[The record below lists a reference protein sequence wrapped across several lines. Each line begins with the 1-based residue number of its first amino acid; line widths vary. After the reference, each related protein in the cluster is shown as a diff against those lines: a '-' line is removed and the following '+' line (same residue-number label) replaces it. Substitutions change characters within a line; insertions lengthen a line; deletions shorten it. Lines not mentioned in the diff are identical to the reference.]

1 MQLYPAIDIKNG
13 KCVRL
18 FKGLFDQETIFHDDP
33 SLVALKWEELGGSY
47 IHVVDL
53 DGALDGKW
61 VNKEAIQKIVRAVK
75 VPVQTGGGVRTL
87 DDIKERLDMGIDRV
101 IIGTMA
107 VKNPDFVKEAVER
120 FGSQHIAVGI
130 DAKNGLVATHGWEQ
144 VSDLEAIQFALQMK
158 ALGVKVIV
166 YTDISKDGTMEGP
179 NIEQTKAM
187 VEQTQMYIIA
197 SGGVSKMQDLY
208 DTQDIGVGGT
218 IIGKALYLDAIDL
231 NEAVNLF
238 ERGE

>member
-18 FKGLFDQETIFHDDP
+18 YKGLFDQETIFHEDP
-33 SLVALKWEELGGSY
+33 SEVAKKWEALGGTY

-61 VNKEAIQKIVRAVK
+61 VNKEAIQKIVNAVN

-87 DDIKERLDMGIDRV
+87 DDIKERLEIGIDRV

-107 VKNPDFVKEAVER
+107 VQDPDFVRQAVEE

-130 DAKNGLVATHGWEQ
+130 DAKNGYVATHGWEQ
-144 VSDLEAIQFALQMK
+144 VSELEAISFALQMK
-158 ALGVKVIV
+158 EIGVNVII

-187 VEQTQMYIIA
+187 VDKTGMYIIA
-197 SGGVSKMQDLY
+197 SGGVSKMDDLH
-208 DTQDIGVGGT
+208 DTNNIGAGGT
-218 IIGKALYLDAIDL
+218 IIGKALYLDAIKLD
-231 NEAVNLF
+231 EAVNLF

>member
-18 FKGLFDQETIFHDDP
+18 YKGLFDQVTIFNESP
-33 SLVALKWEELGGSY
+33 VEVAKQWEASGASY

-53 DGALDGKW
+53 DGALDGTW
-61 VNKEAIQKIVRAVK
+61 VNQEAIQSIVEAVN
-75 VPVQTGGGVRTL
+75 VPVQTGGGVRTM
-87 DDIKERLDMGIDRV
+87 DDIEQRIKVGVQRV

-107 VKNPDFVKEAVER
+107 VKNPEFVREAVER
-120 FGSQHIAVGI
+120 FGAEHIAVGI
-130 DAKNGLVATHGWEQ
+130 DAKNGFVATHGWEQ
-144 VSDLEAIQFALQMK
+144 VSELEAVDFALTMK
-158 ALGVKVIV
+158 KLGINHII

-179 NIEQTKAM
+179 NIEQTKNLIDKTGM
-187 VEQTQMYIIA
+187 DIIA

-208 DTQDIGVGGT
+208 DTQKIGSAGT
-218 IIGKALYLDAIDL
+218 IIGKALYLNAISLD
-231 NEAVNLF
+231 EAINLF

>member
-18 FKGLFDQETIFHDDP
+18 YKGLFDQMTVFNENP
-33 SLVALKWEELGGSY
+33 AEVALEWEAAGATY

-53 DGALDGKW
+53 DGALDGTW
-61 VNKEAIQKIVRAVK
+61 VNQTAIQSIIKAVK
-75 VPVQTGGGVRTL
+75 IPVQTGGGVRCL
-87 DDIKERLDMGIDRV
+87 DDIQQRIDLGIQRV

-107 VKNPDFVKEAVER
+107 VKNPTFVREAVER
-120 FGSQHIAVGI
+120 FGSESIAVGI
-130 DAKNGLVATHGWEQ
+130 DAKNGYVATHGWEQ
-144 VSDLEAIQFALQMK
+144 VSNLEAVSFALTMK
-158 ALGVKVIV
+158 EMGIHHIV

-179 NIEQTKAM
+179 NIEQTKNLI
-187 VEQTQMYIIA
+187 EQTGMGIIA

-208 DTQDIGVGGT
+208 ETQAIGAAGT
-218 IIGKALYLDAIDL
+218 IIGKALYLNAINL
-231 NEAVNLF
+231 KEAIEIF